1 MILRGKKY
9 LWVLVFCLHVSGCSY
24 HSAPPDNVDF
34 LPVENLIEFEG
45 VYLNLGEGGSQGKP
59 VYLSSLIWNSRDLD
73 HSTFTA
79 VEVQVADTDTLAVR
93 ALRDDQ
99 IVKEETFV
107 REKDFRI
114 HQGKIQLHR
123 RWALFNYGGDDV
135 LVGPRY
141 EIYEL
146 GLDENRD
153 VKYRSRSAGA
163 GLIFLLFPVAISDT
177 HEVRFLRLTP

>member
-9 LWVLVFCLHVSGCSY
+9 LWVLVFCLQVSGCSY
-24 HSAPPDNVDF
+24 HSAPPDNVAF
-34 LPVENLIEFEG
+34 LPVENLLEFAG
-45 VYLNLGEGGSQGKP
+45 IYRNLGEGGPQGKP

-79 VEVQVADTDTLAVR
+79 VEVQVADANTLVVR
-93 ALRDDQ
+93 ALSEDKIAR
-99 IVKEETFV
+99 EETFV

-114 HQGKIQLHR
+114 EQGRIQLLW

-141 EIYEL
+141 ELSEL
-146 GLDENRD
+146 GLDVNRD
-153 VKYRSRSAGA
+153 VKYSSRAAGA

-177 HEVRFLRLTP
+177 QEVRFLRLTP